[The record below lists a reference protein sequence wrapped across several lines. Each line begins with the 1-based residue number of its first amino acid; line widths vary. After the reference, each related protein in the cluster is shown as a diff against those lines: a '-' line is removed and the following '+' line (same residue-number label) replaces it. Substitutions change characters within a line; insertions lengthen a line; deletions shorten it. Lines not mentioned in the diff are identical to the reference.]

1 MAAPSLDSDHPGL
14 KVLAE
19 VAEVLAVGFPSDEAL
34 SSVVGVLR
42 RGLGLRRCRLWV
54 RSPDGSR
61 YAPITTPGDEAEL
74 PGYAS
79 PTAPWLRGGPHREP
93 TPGGSILYLPLSHEE
108 ETLGALEVIIP
119 QGRYEHMAHDVIV
132 VAAKILAP
140 MIAGMELSQD
150 LASEVALRTREVEAQ
165 RSFAA
170 RIIDSLPVGLYV
182 IDRSYHIRAWNRKRE
197 TGTEGVAREDAVGRE
212 VFEVLDRQ
220 PRELL
225 KREFDRVFDTGEIQ
239 EVEVETQTPA
249 GPRGRGI
256 VDGLLDCSRP
266 KGGLMRRVDVNQVI
280 EQTLFLLKH
289 HARFK
294 RLDVVRELAP
304 GLPPVLADS
313 ERLIQS
319 FMALML
325 NAMDATDSRG
335 TLTVRSRSNP
345 ERKDELLL
353 EFIDTGSGIRK
364 EDVSKNFEPFYT
376 TKPQGRGTGLGL
388 SICYG
393 IVVAEHGGRIE
404 VESEIGVGS
413 NFKVYLPLG

>member
-1 MAAPSLDSDHPGL
+1 
-14 KVLAE
+14 
-19 VAEVLAVGFPSDEAL
+19 
-34 SSVVGVLR
+34 
-42 RGLGLRRCRLWV
+42 
-54 RSPDGSR
+54 
-61 YAPITTPGDEAEL
+61 
-74 PGYAS
+74 
-79 PTAPWLRGGPHREP
+79 
-93 TPGGSILYLPLSHEE
+93 
-108 ETLGALEVIIP
+108 
-119 QGRYEHMAHDVIV
+119 
-132 VAAKILAP
+132 
-140 MIAGMELSQD
+140 
-150 LASEVALRTREVEAQ
+150 
-165 RSFAA
+165 
-170 RIIDSLPVGLYV
+170 
-182 IDRSYHIRAWNRKRE
+182 
-197 TGTEGVAREDAVGRE
+197 
-212 VFEVLDRQ
+212 
-220 PRELL
+220 
-225 KREFDRVFDTGEIQ
+225 
-239 EVEVETQTPA
+239 
-249 GPRGRGI
+249 
-256 VDGLLDCSRP
+256 
-266 KGGLMRRVDVNQVI
+266 MRRVDVNQVI

-304 GLPPVLADS
+304 GLPPVLADP

-364 EDVSKNFEPFYT
+364 EDVSKIFEPFYT